1 MPVAR
6 QIRRLRPRVIFYSDA
21 NLGFLLYRFRPWIGV
36 PYRLLFSN
44 GGPCGP
50 DVFARTDV
58 VHQVT
63 PYHHEQALRAAE
75 PPEKHIMVPYGI
87 RTHGPPR
94 PLAPAEQRALRERLG
109 LTVDRKVILSV
120 GWISR
125 RQKRMDYLVEEV
137 ARLPAPRPF
146 LMLLGAMD
154 EGSKEILRLATER
167 LGEAGFAARSVPYG
181 EVSSYY
187 AAADVFALASLS
199 EGFGRVYLEA
209 LGHGLPV
216 IAHRHP
222 VMAYVLGDQGV
233 LADLSV
239 DGVLARHLQE
249 LLARPVDG
257 RDMHRRWDSVR
268 RRFGWDALA
277 TDYRRMFERAAQ
289 RAQADGRR

>member
-1 MPVAR
+1 
-6 QIRRLRPRVIFYSDA
+6 VIFYSDA
-21 NLGFLLYRFRPWIGV
+21 NLGFLLHRFRRWIGV

-58 VHQVT
+58 VHQVA
-63 PYHHEQALRAAE
+63 PYYHEQALRAGE

-87 RTHGPPR
+87 RAPDASPR
-94 PLAPAEQRALRERLG
+94 PLAPAERRALRERLG
-109 LTVDRKVILSV
+109 LPADRGVVLSV

-125 RQKRMDYLVEEV
+125 RHKRMDYLVEEV

-154 EGSKEILRLATER
+154 DGSKEILRLATER
-167 LGEAGFAARSVPYG
+167 LGGAGFAARSVPYG
-181 EVSSYY
+181 EVSGYY

-209 LGHGLPV
+209 LSHGLPV
-216 IAHRHP
+216 VAHRHP
-222 VMAYVLGDQGV
+222 VMAYVLGDQGD
-233 LADLSV
+233 LADLSA
-239 DGVLARHLQE
+239 DGVLARHLRE

-257 RDMHRRWDSVR
+257 RDMRRRWDSVR

-277 TDYRRMFERAAQ
+277 ADYRRMFEHAA
-289 RAQADGRR
+289 RHALADGRH